1 MFDVVVQLVIMP
13 SIAETLGIPPKY
25 LAYAGVAP
33 PSNAVRQ
40 AVAATLDL
48 VATQGPGAFPVLG
61 ERRERLRQSVARLI
75 GAAADQVAFVPGTT
89 RGLLELAW
97 CLPWKSGERVVV
109 FRGEFPANVSPWQ
122 RAAELFGLELEF
134 VSLAGAVRDL
144 EPMLAQLET
153 ALKKGVRLVA
163 VSAVQFQTGLRMPLA
178 RISELCRRYG
188 AELAVDAI
196 QACGI
201 VPLDVHASGIDY
213 LACGAHKWLM
223 GVEGAGFVYARDAG
237 TLIPRTA
244 GWLSHDDALG
254 FLLRGPGELRYDRPL
269 KSGID
274 FVEGSSSG
282 SLALSALGASLD
294 AILARGVE
302 AIWQQVSR
310 YLDRLEAGL
319 VERGLVSLRSADPDA
334 RSGIL
339 SFEAPRSTTAAQIV
353 MGLKARGVFA
363 STPDGLIRFAPHYPN
378 PDDEVLEILAALD
391 AVLGR

>member
-1 MFDVVVQLVIMP
+1 MASL
-13 SIAETLGIPPKY
+13 AENLGIPPKY

-33 PSNAVRQ
+33 PSNAVRR

-48 VATQGPGAFPVLG
+48 VATHGPGAFPVLG
-61 ERRERLRQSVARLI
+61 EQREGLRQSVARLI
-75 GAAADQVAFVPGTT
+75 GAAAPEVAFVSGTT

-97 CLPWKSGERVVV
+97 CMPWKSGERVVV

-122 RAAELFGLELEF
+122 RASELFGLKLEF

-144 EPMLAQLET
+144 EPVLAELEA

-163 VSAVQFQTGLRMPLA
+163 VSAVQFQTGLCMPLA
-178 RISELCRRYG
+178 RISELCHRYG

-196 QACGI
+196 QACGV
-201 VPLDVHASGIDY
+201 VPLDVNALGIDY

-223 GVEGAGFVYARDAG
+223 GVEGAGFVYARNAEK
-237 TLIPRTA
+237 LVPRTA
-244 GWLSHDDALG
+244 GWLSHQDALG
-254 FLLRGPGELRYDRPL
+254 FLLRGPGELCYDQPL
-269 KSGID
+269 KRGID

-282 SLALSALGASLD
+282 SLALSALGASVD

-302 AIWQQVSR
+302 AIWKQVSH
-310 YLDRLEAGL
+310 YLELLEAGL
-319 VERGLVSLRSADPDA
+319 LERGLVSLRSPDPTA

-339 SFEAPRSTTAAQIV
+339 SFEAPRSVTAAQLV
-353 MGLKARGVFA
+353 AGLKARGVFA

-378 PDDEVLEILAALD
+378 PDDEVPEILAALD
-391 AVLGR
+391 EVLGR